1 MSKAKVEAGVRFAQT
16 YILGRLRQLTF
27 FSLAECNAAIAL
39 VMQRMNERPM
49 RNLGLSRRELFEK
62 IERDALT
69 ALPADDWEFAEWRRA
84 RVNLDYHIEVHDF
97 LYSVPHALIR
107 AEVDVRITARTVEI
121 FHRGQRVGVHQRRY
135 MGRKHGT
142 DPDHMPSSHRRYAE
156 WTPDRFRRWAG
167 KIGPNTEGLISAVL
181 ASRPHPEQGF
191 RTCLGILRSYRGLDP
206 ARLEAVSARAVEL
219 GVLNCKGVA
228 SLLARKRDSAAPRTA
243 VPPRSSTTPICA
255 VPATTIERI
264 SSCSLIPRSTNC
276 TPSASTAWPKGSRN
290 WNTKPEARGLDHAE
304 WLGLLLEYELTL
316 RRQKQFET
324 RARVARLRHPASVE
338 DVNYQSPR
346 GLDRALFLKLAACD
360 WIAERRN
367 LLLTGASGLGKS
379 WLACALGHKA
389 CRENLSV
396 LYTRMPRLFADLAI
410 AHGDARYAR
419 LLRSLARVKLLILD
433 DWGPEALTPDQA
445 RDLLEIVEDRY
456 DKGSLIITSQ
466 VPVDRWHDLIGVPTL
481 ADAILDRV
489 IHNAY
494 RIDLAGESL
503 RKRPSSPEIDAAREG
518 RLARPSA
525 RQGRG

>member
-1 MSKAKVEAGVRFAQT
+1 M
-16 YILGRLRQLTF
+16 
-27 FSLAECNAAIAL
+27 LAHPTLDHLNA
-39 VMQRMNERPM
+39 
-49 RNLGLSRRELFEK
+49 LGLYGLAKGFKELEHK
-62 IERDALT
+62 A
-69 ALPADDWEFAEWRRA
+69 
-84 RVNLDYHIEVHDF
+84 
-97 LYSVPHALIR
+97 
-107 AEVDVRITARTVEI
+107 
-121 FHRGQRVGVHQRRY
+121 
-135 MGRKHGT
+135 
-142 DPDHMPSSHRRYAE
+142 
-156 WTPDRFRRWAG
+156 
-167 KIGPNTEGLISAVL
+167 
-181 ASRPHPEQGF
+181 
-191 RTCLGILRSYRGLDP
+191 
-206 ARLEAVSARAVEL
+206 
-219 GVLNCKGVA
+219 
-228 SLLARKRDSAAPRTA
+228 
-243 VPPRSSTTPICA
+243 
-255 VPATTIERI
+255 
-264 SSCSLIPRSTNC
+264 
-276 TPSASTAWPKGSRN
+276 
-290 WNTKPEARGLDHAE
+290 EARDLDHAE

-338 DVNYQSPR
+338 DVDYQIPR

-367 LLLTGASGLGKS
+367 LLVTGASGLGKS

-389 CRENLSV
+389 CRENISV

-466 VPVDRWHDLIGVPTL
+466 IPVDRWHDLIGVPTL

-503 RKRPSSPEIDAAREG
+503 RKRR
-518 RLARPSA
+518 RPS
-525 RQGRG
+525 